1 MAKHDCYHHGVRKD
15 QTVVGLIDGDIV
27 AVRSAAVFQAQD
39 GFEEDH
45 LYALVRKTIREWT
58 SFCDESVVC
67 MSLGKSFRYGPYP
80 QYKSNRTQEKPR
92 GTDEAKAYLRANYR
106 ILEYEGLEADDCMGI
121 SATEPQDETVR
132 IIISTDK
139 DMLQIPGW
147 QFNPDKDRFPHKPTV
162 EQADAFLDFQVC
174 CGDPGDGYPGVP
186 GVGIAKYRKWV
197 QAYGGCLFE
206 KNGLSPEYKESMV
219 ACAKI
224 LRWEDKPH
232 DWPTTY

>member
-1 MAKHDCYHHGVRKD
+1 
-15 QTVVGLIDGDIV
+15 
-27 AVRSAAVFQAQD
+27 
-39 GFEEDH
+39 
-45 LYALVRKTIREWT
+45 
-58 SFCDESVVC
+58 

-92 GTDEAKAYLRANYR
+92 GTDEAKAYLRAHYR